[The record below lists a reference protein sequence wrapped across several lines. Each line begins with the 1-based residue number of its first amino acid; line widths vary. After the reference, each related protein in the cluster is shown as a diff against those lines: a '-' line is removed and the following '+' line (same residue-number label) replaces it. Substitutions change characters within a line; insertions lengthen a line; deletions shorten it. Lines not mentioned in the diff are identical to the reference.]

1 MHNRDPKG
9 GKSTK
14 SITVKGEINLMSE
27 TELEKVVHTDEL
39 PEAMTKLGEETILFQ
54 ADLARIFCRNDT
66 TIWRA
71 VERGELPPPIKL
83 FGKNAWTPKS
93 IIRHLEDALKSA
105 ADKRDRERSELEQ
118 RIAHLR
124 P

>member
-1 MHNRDPKG
+1 MA
-9 GKSTK
+9 
-14 SITVKGEINLMSE
+14 E
-27 TELEKVVHTDEL
+27 TELEEAVDTDDLSEGL
-39 PEAMTKLGEETILFQ
+39 TLLGEETILFQ
-54 ADLARIFCRNDT
+54 ADLARIFGRNDT
-66 TIWRA
+66 SIWRA

-83 FGKNAWTPKS
+83 FGKNAWTPRS

-105 ADKRDRERSELEQ
+105 ADKRDRERGELEQ